1 MLFFFPSRRRHTS
14 GALVTGVQTCAL
26 PICNVSEASRRT
38 RGRAHIVHVSD
49 AGALDDVRAAKAE
62 GVPLSIET
70 CPPYLTPTID
80 DVPDGAAAFKCCPPT
95 RDAANRDLLWQ
106 DVLDGTLAADLKRG
120 VSGKRLV
127 ERGYLC

>member
-38 RGRAHIVHVSD
+38 RGRAHSVHVSD

-70 CPPYLTPTID
+70 CPHYLTLTID
-80 DVPDGAAAFKCCPPT
+80 DVHDGAAEFKRCPPLS
-95 RDAANRDLLWQ
+95 APANPDLQWQ
-106 DVLDGTLAADLKRG
+106 G
-120 VSGKRLV
+120 VDRKSAV
-127 ERGYLC
+127 